1 MASFISALSLL
12 ILVLVNGYLT
22 LPLVDEKTS
31 NLRFPSLNDDLTT
44 ERTFN
49 TRFISDDEII
59 VVQNTQD
66 KRSSDEHIGVEIST
80 SADRLL
86 EENVFQPLKT
96 REVEADKRETDKR
109 EVDADKRETDKRE
122 AEADKREVETDKRED
137 TADKREV
144 ETDKRGHHEFLFTTV
159 EPVTSVNE
167 FKIRKVE
174 VEDEPDKREME
185 VELTT
190 SYMPSFTST
199 SSILA
204 PELYT
209 STKQYIGLLKDEKV
223 HEVEE
228 EPPKEFITT
237 ENETTKPKL
246 AEIKKSK
253 DHSEEELNAPTAVFD
268 QEALKKVSN
277 VPNDFM
283 VLDENNDAVVTGV
296 PNMLPTSTMEY
307 KKELIPLKQGKQSSY
322 SEEKKS
328 NH

>member
-49 TRFISDDEII
+49 TRFISDDELIA
-59 VVQNTQD
+59 VQNTKD

-109 EVDADKRETDKRE
+109 EVDADKRE
-122 AEADKREVETDKRED
+122 VETDKRED
-137 TADKREV
+137 KAVKREVEADKREV

-237 ENETTKPKL
+237 EKETTKPKL

-283 VLDENNDAVVTGV
+283 VLDENNDVVVTGV
-296 PNMLPTSTMEY
+296 SNILPTSTMEY

-328 NH
+328 DH